1 MCTYELRHNLLDDLL
16 DIPLVYSQQQQR
28 SAAVINDLDTTMN
41 AKADQ
46 AQCRS
51 YTRTAHHD
59 MTRIQVYLCHR
70 LVVAI
75 GQLHQGAT
83 CAVLGL
89 FRPRFVDEH
98 IQYVDDG
105 RVCREGCASR
115 WEQRDLLHALS
126 KVALHRCLDRL
137 ICVFARVCSGSS
149 NRPSIK
155 RGMNPELLLK
165 SICLAV
171 SLMQRDSKPRQRL
184 VASASIEPQASHR
197 MSSVSSAMI

>member
-1 MCTYELRHNLLDDLL
+1 
-16 DIPLVYSQQQQR
+16 
-28 SAAVINDLDTTMN
+28 MN

-75 GQLHQGAT
+75 GQLHQGAA

-137 ICVFARVCSGSS
+137 ICVFARVLRIQQQTVDQEG
-149 NRPSIK
+149 N
-155 RGMNPELLLK
+155 E
-165 SICLAV
+165 A
-171 SLMQRDSKPRQRL
+171 
-184 VASASIEPQASHR
+184 
-197 MSSVSSAMI
+197 SSAEKHLLGRVADAEGQ